1 MKKEKKKSKSKLK
14 IVLIAVAVI
23 VILSV
28 IFGEDE
34 EDKSNS
40 KATSKPAEATTEAQK
55 NDDIEV
61 TDFATTPN
69 FTAEP
74 NSSAMVDQIAI
85 TAKNHAD
92 DMTDEQANAI
102 IANIRKANPAFF
114 ASRDDM
120 EKYMWYGY
128 LLDYKYDDNDPRSEL
143 GTDLCQ
149 AIKYVYRGAEDLT
162 DDSVSANLDQISDDL
177 DAIE

>member
-1 MKKEKKKSKSKLK
+1 MKKEKKKSKLK
-14 IVLIAVAVI
+14 IILIAVAVI
-23 VILSV
+23 VVLSV

-34 EDKSNS
+34 EDKLNS
-40 KATSKPAEATTEAQK
+40 KATSESTTGATTEAQK
-55 NDDIEV
+55 NNDIEV

-92 DMTDEQANAI
+92 DMTDEQTNAI
-102 IANIRKANPAFF
+102 IANIREANPAFF

>member
-1 MKKEKKKSKSKLK
+1 MKKEKKKSKLK
-14 IVLIAVAVI
+14 IILIAVAVI

-40 KATSKPAEATTEAQK
+40 KTTSKPTVEATTEAQK

-102 IANIRKANPAFF
+102 IANIRKSNPAFF